1 MLVWLSNL
9 KKAATGTLVGTSE
22 CLDVRPQNTAG
33 TPIYVSGV
41 GAASGRVLET
51 RFHDTSSTTINASGG
66 TWVQIG
72 GATALAN
79 TITKM
84 KVSCTFGEPIGIRKA
99 ATAGAAAALA
109 DDNALL
115 NQGQSADF
123 EVSFASG
130 DKLWALSKSSNS
142 ISSGYLT
149 LNLVG

>member
-1 MLVWLSNL
+1 MLVWLNNL
-9 KKAATGTLVGTSE
+9 KKAATGTLVGTKQ
-22 CLDVRPQNTAG
+22 CLDVSPQNTAL
-33 TPIYVSGV
+33 TPIYVSGIGSSA
-41 GAASGRVLET
+41 GAVKET
-51 RFHDTSSTTINASGG
+51 RFHDCSSTNIAAAGG

-99 ATAGAAAALA
+99 ATAGAAAALS

-115 NQGQSADF
+115 NQGQSTDF

-130 DKLWALSKSSNS
+130 DKLWALSKSSNA
-142 ISSGYLT
+142 ITSGYLT
-149 LNLVG
+149 LNLIG

>member
-1 MLVWLSNL
+1 MLLPYLSNL
-9 KKAATGTLVGTSE
+9 KKVVTGTAVSTKQ
-22 CLDVRPQNTAG
+22 CMDVAPQNTAG
-33 TPIYVSGV
+33 TPLYISSV
-41 GAASGRVLET
+41 GAATYVRET
-51 RFHDTSSTTINASGG
+51 RFHDCSSVNIAASGG

-72 GATALAN
+72 GSTALAN

-99 ATAGAAAALA
+99 ASAVAAAALS
-109 DDNALL
+109 DDHALL

-130 DKLWALSKSSNS
+130 DKLWVLSKVNLV
-142 ISSGYLT
+142 SSGYLT